1 MSDRLA
7 GILPVM
13 QTALNE
19 DDSFDLLSMERQIEF
34 CLQAGAD
41 GLVFPVLG
49 SEFMFLSD
57 NERRDLVSFIV
68 ERAAGRIPVIVGV
81 AGASTAIAVEQAA
94 RAGHV
99 GADAV
104 IAMPPYVAVA
114 ATDQIFDYFKAIAAA
129 AQIPLIIQHS
139 PKGPGMNV
147 AFLKRLLAEV
157 DNIHYI
163 KEEMEP
169 SAHNISELVDAEI
182 PGCWGIF
189 GGGFCRWMMSELD
202 RGATGFMPS
211 VEIVDIHVQIWNAY
225 QAGDAVRAREIFNLI
240 APLILMNLN
249 LNLPIVKEI
258 LARRG
263 ILTNSHMRQ
272 PGMPPLDQADHREL
286 DVALAAVSHLFI
298 NTEI

>member
-1 MSDRLA
+1 
-7 GILPVM
+7 
-13 QTALNE
+13 
-19 DDSFDLLSMERQIEF
+19 
-34 CLQAGAD
+34 
-41 GLVFPVLG
+41 
-49 SEFMFLSD
+49 
-57 NERRDLVSFIV
+57 
-68 ERAAGRIPVIVGV
+68 
-81 AGASTAIAVEQAA
+81 
-94 RAGHV
+94 
-99 GADAV
+99 
-104 IAMPPYVAVA
+104 
-114 ATDQIFDYFKAIAAA
+114 
-129 AQIPLIIQHS
+129 
-139 PKGPGMNV
+139 MNV

-240 APLILMNLN
+240 APLILLNLN

-258 LARRG
+258 LVRRG
-263 ILTNSHMRQ
+263 ILTSSAMRQ
-272 PGMPPLDQADHREL
+272 PRASHRWIQPIITSSMWRWQRRVIFSSTQTNEQTIEAQL
-286 DVALAAVSHLFI
+286 
-298 NTEI
+298 